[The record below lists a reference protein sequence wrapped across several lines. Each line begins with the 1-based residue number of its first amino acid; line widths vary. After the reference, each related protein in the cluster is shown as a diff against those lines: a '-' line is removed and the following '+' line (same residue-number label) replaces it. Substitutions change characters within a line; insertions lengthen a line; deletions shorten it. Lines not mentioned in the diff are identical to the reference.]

1 MVRALELLA
10 CISLVCSVLTAQQ
23 HASAPGRVDLPFAF
37 AWGSASKPLAVPAP
51 NGKLVLRT
59 NGHKNPRL
67 SSETECE
74 LEYFIE
80 SEGQRLSPAIRMYM
94 SPYAMW
100 SPASDLLTVTSSNGG
115 LVGNWKV
122 FVYEVVRSRVVEH
135 NVMKQ
140 VQVDLAHR
148 YPGGINPPGLSFF
161 SDAERAQFARDVNW
175 VNVLAC
181 RWLHDPERLLVNVQV
196 PPSSGYGANM
206 SKSIAYIIEP
216 RSGRILHTYT
226 EQESERLWNECEGN

>member
-1 MVRALELLA
+1 MIRALELLA
-10 CISLVCSVLTAQQ
+10 CVSLMCSVLAAQQ
-23 HASAPGRVDLPFAF
+23 HAAAPNRVDLPF
-37 AWGSASKPLAVPAP
+37 SASKPLAVPAP
-51 NGKLVLRT
+51 NGKLVLWT
-59 NGHKNPRL
+59 NGEEKAR
-67 SSETECE
+67 SASENESE
-74 LEYFIE
+74 LEYFIK
-80 SEGQRLSPAIRMYM
+80 SGGRRLSPAIRMYN

-100 SPASDLLTVTSSNGG
+100 SPASDLLAVTSSNGG

-122 FVYEVVRSRVVEH
+122 FVYEVVGGRVVEH

-140 VQVDLAHR
+140 GQADVAR
-148 YPGGINPPGLSFF
+148 AYPGGVNPPGLNFF
-161 SDAERAQFARDVNW
+161 SDAERAQFARDVSW

-181 RWLHDPERLLVNVQV
+181 RWLHDPERLIVNAQV

-226 EQESERLWNECEGN
+226 EQQSQRLWDECEGD